1 MRLKDRLILWCI
13 VRGNDLK
20 TLAVLEHENQQYYE
34 IHVQLKNPIIHCTL
48 VLKQES
54 RHGYPRVLD
63 LPAMRDL
70 SGDHSIA

>member
-1 MRLKDRLILWCI
+1 MHCD
-13 VRGNDLK
+13 NLK

-34 IHVQLKNPIIHCTL
+34 IHVQLKNPMIHCTL

-63 LPAMRDL
+63 LPAMRFL
-70 SGDHSIA
+70 SDDICLTENTISSSWN